1 VEPAPAA
8 GAATPVGEIGRE
20 VRLSGL
26 LRTDRERPEK
36 VLSGLM
42 ASLARSPV
50 FSQVRLEGCE
60 TVTSGLSSF
69 TVTVRIAE

>member
-1 VEPAPAA
+1 
-8 GAATPVGEIGRE
+8 
-20 VRLSGL
+20 
-26 LRTDRERPEK
+26 
-36 VLSGLM
+36 M